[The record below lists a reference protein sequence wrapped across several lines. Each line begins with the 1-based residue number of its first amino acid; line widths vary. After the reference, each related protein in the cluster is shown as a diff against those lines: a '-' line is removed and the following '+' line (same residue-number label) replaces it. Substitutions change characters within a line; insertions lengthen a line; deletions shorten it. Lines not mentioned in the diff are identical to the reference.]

1 MQKIIKNDPGTNSTK
16 KMLENRCQK
25 NKTTQKMT
33 PKSVPKDDFI
43 SGVVPL
49 GAPWAPHP
57 ILEHKNCA
65 QSVPK
70 SALREQ
76 K

>member
-1 MQKIIKNDPGTNSTK
+1 MTNSRTRFGVP
-16 KMLENRCQK
+16 LE
-25 NKTTQKMT
+25 TTFDDFGTQKGAQ
-33 PKSVPKDDFI
+33 KGDLILV
-43 SGVVPL
+43 VVPL
-49 GAPWAPHP
+49 GAPLAPHP
-57 ILEHKNCA
+57 ILEHKTCA